1 MTVFLACRNDSFPC
15 LPQGSRAC
23 RETRPLSS
31 RAQPRDLSR
40 TPCGL
45 CAVSQ
50 QYGLHMTNT
59 RTRSDPFE
67 GARSFTLLA
76 RGKTSAPQS
85 AAYGRMPMATCCRKR
100 RLFRRRL
107 LRGGYAAA
115 PLRVTPR
122 DFSFNNFLRVRKP
135 RFFVVAVGCALALPQ
150 GAMLACALPVLL
162 FPKISGL
169 RPPIFGS
176 PVVAYLRLSRKGV
189 NARHQIIF
197 CKSKNHT
204 FCFCPLRFAE
214 SVTEEGEFAAF
225 L

>member
-1 MTVFLACRNDSFPC
+1 
-15 LPQGSRAC
+15 
-23 RETRPLSS
+23 
-31 RAQPRDLSR
+31 
-40 TPCGL
+40 
-45 CAVSQ
+45 
-50 QYGLHMTNT
+50 MTNT

-85 AAYGRMPMATCCRKR
+85 AAYGRKPMAICCRKR
-100 RLFRRRL
+100 QLFCRRL

-135 RFFVVAVGCALALPQ
+135 RFFVGAVGCVLTLPQ
-150 GAMLACALPVLL
+150 GAKLACALRSSSQKSHFVA
-162 FPKISGL
+162 
-169 RPPIFGS
+169 IFGN

-204 FCFCPLRFAE
+204 FCFCPLHRTGG
-214 SVTEEGEFAAF
+214 VTEEGEFAAF

>member
-59 RTRSDPFE
+59 RTRSDPF
-67 GARSFTLLA
+67 GSPPSLL
-76 RGKTSAPQS
+76 
-85 AAYGRMPMATCCRKR
+85 
-100 RLFRRRL
+100 
-107 LRGGYAAA
+107 GGS
-115 PLRVTPR
+115 LRVTPR

-135 RFFVVAVGCALALPQ
+135 RFFVGAVGCVLTLPQ
-150 GAMLACALPVLL
+150 GAMLACALRSSSSQKSRAKPCDFREPCCRKLSALRKRGECARFHLSLAQGKSHFSAAQPYLAMLCLL
-162 FPKISGL
+162 QE
-169 RPPIFGS
+169 R
-176 PVVAYLRLSRKGV
+176 
-189 NARHQIIF
+189 
-197 CKSKNHT
+197 
-204 FCFCPLRFAE
+204 
-214 SVTEEGEFAAF
+214 
-225 L
+225 

>member
-85 AAYGRMPMATCCRKR
+85 AAYGRKPMAICCRKR

-135 RFFVVAVGCALALPQ
+135 RFFVGAVGCVLTLPQ
-150 GAMLACALPVLL
+150 GAKLACALPVLL
-162 FPKISGL
+162 FPKISL
-169 RPPIFGS
+169 RCDFREPCCRILATFPKRGERAPSNNFLQKQKSHFLLLPIAPHG
-176 PVVAYLRLSRKGV
+176 RCDGRG
-189 NARHQIIF
+189 
-197 CKSKNHT
+197 
-204 FCFCPLRFAE
+204 
-214 SVTEEGEFAAF
+214 
-225 L
+225 

>member
-85 AAYGRMPMATCCRKR
+85 AAYGRKPMAICCRKR
-100 RLFRRRL
+100 QLFCRRL
-107 LRGGYAAA
+107 LRGGFAAA

-135 RFFVVAVGCALALPQ
+135 RFFVGAVGCVLTLPQ
-150 GAMLACALPVLL
+150 GAKLACALPVLL
-162 FPKISGL
+162 FPKISLCCDFREPCCRILATFPKRGERAPSNNFL
-169 RPPIFGS
+169 QKQKSHFLLLPIAPHG
-176 PVVAYLRLSRKGV
+176 RCDGRG
-189 NARHQIIF
+189 
-197 CKSKNHT
+197 
-204 FCFCPLRFAE
+204 
-214 SVTEEGEFAAF
+214 
-225 L
+225 

>member
-1 MTVFLACRNDSFPC
+1 
-15 LPQGSRAC
+15 
-23 RETRPLSS
+23 
-31 RAQPRDLSR
+31 
-40 TPCGL
+40 
-45 CAVSQ
+45 
-50 QYGLHMTNT
+50 MTNT

-85 AAYGRMPMATCCRKR
+85 AAYGRKPMAICCRKR
-100 RLFRRRL
+100 QLFCRRL

-135 RFFVVAVGCALALPQ
+135 RFFVGAVGCVLTLPQ
-150 GAMLACALPVLL
+150 GAKLACALPVLL
-162 FPKISGL
+162 FPKISL
-169 RPPIFGS
+169 RCDFREPCLAPPICRIPAAF
-176 PVVAYLRLSRKGV
+176 RKGV

-204 FCFCPLRFAE
+204 FCFCPLHRTGG
-214 SVTEEGEFAAF
+214 VTEEGEFAAF